1 MEQQTMNLA
10 IAINR
15 RYVRY
20 AYVMLSSF
28 FTHHALPVN
37 VFVMHRDLQPSDME
51 LLGALADS
59 DTHAQTPAAHAAF
72 HFLHVPDSLMPPD
85 EVLASSAW
93 GPEAYFRLAVVDLLP
108 ADIDRVLY
116 LDTDMIVNK
125 PLTDMYFRDI
135 GDCRIAAC
143 REHFCDPPY
152 HNYCDELFAEL
163 IPKGFCYFNSG
174 TILYRLDAMRADCD
188 FASYMELARRL
199 EYRIEFPDQDL
210 LNYRHYNEVY
220 YLDASYNQNARY
232 GYNYKEMHYE
242 QMKAETAI
250 IHYASSKPWRGN
262 FIHCDVEQL
271 WWDYAARTPFHDEFL
286 EEIVRETM
294 ADTQINSY
302 ITDVLSKNER
312 MYQLIEQYDQ
322 LLKRGN
328 PV

>member
-15 RYVRY
+15 NYVRY

-28 FTHHALPVN
+28 FTHHSLPAN

-51 LLGALADS
+51 QFDALAKQF
-59 DTHAQTPAAHAAF
+59 HANF
-72 HFLHVPDSLMPPD
+72 RFLHVPDALLPPE
-85 EVLASSAW
+85 EVLAQSAW
-93 GPEAYFRLAVVDLLP
+93 GAEAYFRLAVVDLLP

-116 LDTDMIVNK
+116 LDTDMIVNA
-125 PLTDMYFRDI
+125 PLTDMYFSDI

-143 REHFCDPPY
+143 KEHFCDPPY
-152 HNYCDELFAEL
+152 HNYRDELFAEL
-163 IPKGFCYFNSG
+163 ISKGFCGYFNSG
-174 TILYRLDAMRADCD
+174 TILYRLDAMRADCN

-199 EYRIEFPDQDL
+199 DYRIEFPDQDL
-210 LNYRHYNEVY
+210 LNYRHYHEVY
-220 YLDASYNQNARY
+220 YLDVTYNQNARY
-232 GYNYKEMHYE
+232 GYNYKDMHYE
-242 QMKAETAI
+242 QMKAGTAI

-262 FIHCDVEQL
+262 FIHCDVEQI
-271 WWDYAARTPFHDEFL
+271 WWDYAAKTPFYDEFL

-294 ADTQINSY
+294 ADTQINSLV
-302 ITDVLSKNER
+302 TNVLTKNER